1 MICKITNFSIEKN
14 LKNEKKFVKFEFSI
28 YALNCVHF
36 FLEHSVYKSI
46 LVHTKAQKQRAWNRE
61 KAVNCTISLMFVLH
75 FDLSEFREF
84 LKTPKNTLLTVLSQP
99 TRPTTVLIIPRG
111 PSLIYA

>member
-46 LVHTKAQKQRAWNRE
+46 LVHTKAQKQRA
-61 KAVNCTISLMFVLH
+61 
-75 FDLSEFREF
+75 
-84 LKTPKNTLLTVLSQP
+84 
-99 TRPTTVLIIPRG
+99 
-111 PSLIYA
+111 